1 MCFEHMWLLSV
12 CGQGVY
18 RIKVGRENLV
28 LTAGAVQLSGAP
40 LRRLVITEH
49 QVAQVQGE
57 SGAAVGGERLRVI
70 TLRGAESNNVMRLRQ
85 GGDQVRGGFVAV
97 LVAGQGDVVRLLVLV
112 SSAGFRSGSLEVSLE
127 DVLNTGHQLIVGQC
141 AVICGK
147 RNVDAIQSLVG
158 VLARV
163 VSGGK
168 RVASEQL
175 RLGGGEGAARL
186 TQGGQQQLGQEGV
199 QGLGGRSR

>member
-40 LRRLVITEH
+40 LQGLIIT
-49 QVAQVQGE
+49 QKQIAQVQGE

-85 GGDQVRGGFVAV
+85 GGNQVRGGFVAV
-97 LVAGQGDVVRLLVLV
+97 LVTRQGDVVRLRVV
-112 SSAGFRSGSLEVSLE
+112 GSVCTRTSGGKVSLE
-127 DVLNTGHQLIVGQC
+127 DVLNTAHQLSIGQGE
-141 AVICGK
+141 VIRIE
-147 RNVDAIQSLVG
+147 RNVDAVQSLVG
-158 VLARV
+158 VLTRV

-168 RVASEQL
+168 NVA
-175 RLGGGEGAARL
+175 GE
-186 TQGGQQQLGQEGV
+186 
-199 QGLGGRSR
+199 